1 MGANVQNFT
10 RYFYQNKFISST
22 HRNTFSNPTKM
33 IDGDFD
39 EFTLSN
45 TVHPFGI
52 DAKQENK
59 LSINITIEP
68 FKRKNSNSRG
78 DILYLQKNTTFCE
91 DVTGLRPCKYEDTYF
106 GDIFEY
112 SKDGVSSKDLIL
124 FQVLPETKELI
135 IDVFYGYY
143 PVNKT
148 ELLKNINEH
157 PWHKKTTV
165 RGGLKSFK
173 TFKGIKK
180 YPHAR

>member
-1 MGANVQNFT
+1 
-10 RYFYQNKFISST
+10 
-22 HRNTFSNPTKM
+22 M

-52 DAKQENK
+52 DAKHENK
-59 LSINITIEP
+59 LSVKITIEP
-68 FKRKNSNSRG
+68 FKSKNSNSRG
-78 DILYLQKNTTFCE
+78 NILYLQKNIPFCE
-91 DVTGLRPCKYEDTYF
+91 DVTGLRPCKYVDTYF

-112 SKDGVSSKDLIL
+112 SKEGVSSKDLIL
-124 FQVLPETKELI
+124 FQVLSETKELI
-135 IDVFYGYY
+135 IDVFYNYY

-148 ELLKNINEH
+148 ELLKNINQH
-157 PWHKKTTV
+157 SWHKKTTV

-180 YPHAR
+180 YTHAR